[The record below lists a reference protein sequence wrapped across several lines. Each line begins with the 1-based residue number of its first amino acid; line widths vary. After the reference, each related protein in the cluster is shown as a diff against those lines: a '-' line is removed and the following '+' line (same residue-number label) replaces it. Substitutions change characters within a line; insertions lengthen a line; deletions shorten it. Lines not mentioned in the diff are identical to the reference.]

1 MPHIKVGVT
10 RLQRCQTVWHGWQAN
25 CLTRVRQFA
34 CHPFQTVWHLCNLVT
49 VGKVPIM
56 CFLLYC
62 TLNCL
67 RNCACRLACKLACVC
82 KTVHVTYKFAM
93 TKRIPRTLLQRK
105 ALKCKPLANCAC
117 VVPLIDVQYAF
128 TRGLH
133 AFSLRRRASY
143 SSSMRVRCDFLCLHD
158 TQSKQTRSR

>member
-1 MPHIKVGVT
+1 
-10 RLQRCQTVWHGWQAN
+10 
-25 CLTRVRQFA
+25 
-34 CHPFQTVWHLCNLVT
+34 
-49 VGKVPIM
+49 M

-82 KTVHVTYKFAM
+82 NTVNVTYKFAM

-133 AFSLRRRASY
+133 AFSLRRRTSY
-143 SSSMRVRCDFLCLHD
+143 SSRYVACGFVVTSCAFMIHRASRPGRGKPVLISMLACSLCFHAI
-158 TQSKQTRSR
+158 TFEHSIVISCT